1 MSSSNANSYARTMA
15 ETAQVTLVGGTV
27 TSVFIT
33 PADEANALP
42 EGYGF
47 TVKSVDGVT
56 RNVFVLMDPE
66 GNGPGHLEIQDA
78 PLSQT
83 AVSTEA
89 DTSGVKGWHCSCS
102 NNYVHSMSAKWC
114 LSCGMNAPEPDE
126 GEESHT

>member
-1 MSSSNANSYARTMA
+1 MTDSNTNSYARRMA
-15 ETAQVTLVGGTV
+15 ETAQLTLVGGTV
-27 TSVFIT
+27 TGIFIT
-33 PADEANALP
+33 PSDEASSLP

-47 TVKSVDGVT
+47 TVKSSDGVT

-89 DTSGVKGWHCSCS
+89 DASDVKGWHCSCS
-102 NNYVHSMSAKWC
+102 NNYVHTMSTKWC
-114 LSCGMNAPEPDE
+114 FNCGMNAPEPDE
-126 GEESHT
+126 GKEVQQ